1 MASVRRYHPPIN
13 LLGEAQDGW
22 VARVGEPLVIC
33 TPAVWMQ
40 VMRPPVLQVAEPSIG
55 GYEVSALGAYVLG
68 FPPAAV
74 VKVVPA

>member
-1 MASVRRYHPPIN
+1 
-13 LLGEAQDGW
+13 
-22 VARVGEPLVIC
+22 
-33 TPAVWMQ
+33 
-40 VMRPPVLQVAEPSIG
+40 VLQVAEPSIG